1 MVAGIQVQRRELLR
15 LVIEIVQH
23 LAHLVVGDVPQLG
36 HFLAD
41 FLHFAGGQMLEYLG
55 GTVFIQGQ

>member
-1 MVAGIQVQRRELLR
+1 MPELAPFCSR
-15 LVIEIVQH
+15 I
-23 LAHLVVGDVPQLG
+23 
-36 HFLAD
+36 LAD